1 MRASHLTI
9 IVALLAIPSAA
20 YSQDSGR
27 GTPLLSP
34 SRKIAKDSTAA
45 TSLSANSDAQNQ
57 CNDRSTTPCCRRAIH
72 SSRQADPWRRARY
85 RQSTADRVASTGC
98 RDSVRSSSV
107 PESDVADDIRNQDA
121 RPVFGSRSRRL
132 LPPLSV
138 AAVSDRFGNISG
150 RRAQKTAKAIS
161 LIGLGMAAFPC
172 CTDEVRR
179 RPGMQARHSVMSLA
193 ALARCIDGPA

>member
-1 MRASHLTI
+1 MRASHRTL
-9 IVALLAIPSAA
+9 IVAVLAIPSAA

-107 PESDVADDIRNQDA
+107 PESDVADDIRNQDRGQFSA
-121 RPVFGSRSRRL
+121 LAHGACCRRPSR
-132 LPPLSV
+132 PFQT
-138 AAVSDRFGNISG
+138 VSATSLGGER
-150 RRAQKTAKAIS
+150 KTAKAIS

-172 CTDEVRR
+172 CTDEVRGDR
-179 RPGMQARHSVMSLA
+179 ECRPGIR
-193 ALARCIDGPA
+193 